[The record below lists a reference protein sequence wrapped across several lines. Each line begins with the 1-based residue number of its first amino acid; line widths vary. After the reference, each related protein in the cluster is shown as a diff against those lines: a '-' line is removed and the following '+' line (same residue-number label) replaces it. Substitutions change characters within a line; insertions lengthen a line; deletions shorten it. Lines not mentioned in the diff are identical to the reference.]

1 MSKNRVTDVAK
12 NFLHNQLPRE
22 RKRQPRTNKRFL
34 IKDDVERIVI
44 FIQNFAAEHAH
55 MLPGRHPGRKDYT
68 AKLYLVERVR

>member
-1 MSKNRVTDVAK
+1 MSKNRIQLVSK
-12 NFLHNQLPRE
+12 NYLDEGLPRE
-22 RKRQPRTNKRFL
+22 RKRGPRTNKRFL
-34 IKDDVERIVI
+34 VKSDVERIVL